1 MSEKDMLISFE
12 SEPYNFNK
20 ATKIYFG
27 KNNSCRCGCN
37 GTYAYKDKNPELFIT
52 YANEIMRLC
61 AVILEINTIYIN
73 IPIGGNMAYT
83 IYF

>member
-1 MSEKDMLISFE
+1 MEDFLFGFE
-12 SEPYNFNK
+12 TEPYNFNK
-20 ATKIYFG
+20 AKKIYFG

-52 YANEIMRLC
+52 YVNEIMRLG
-61 AVILEINTIYIN
+61 AVILDKNSTYIN
-73 IPIGGNMAYT
+73 IPIGGDMAYT